1 MNTKLI
7 AALKEVARL
16 VIFSIPGILITVLT
30 SDPTIA
36 GSFGVPILMVLR
48 AIDKAIHEDKGTA
61 SKGLLPF

>member
-16 VIFSIPGILITVLT
+16 VIFSLPGIFITVLT

-48 AIDKAIHEDKGTA
+48 AIDKAIHEDKSTD